1 MTQDIFEF
9 FTYLCCGVV
18 DLVLGIVLLGVR
30 FGYSDDSD
38 KDYFVVK
45 KYVAFASFLEVLV
58 FIAILAL
65 QIVETNFLMVN
76 HFLAPLVLFFQ
87 LFMCASAM
95 LHFMRFPR
103 ITQKNQTLLLLPVLL
118 IAFVHYAGFFVK
130 NGLIIDVQEY
140 TRYVHDGFSN
150 TLRYLLLL
158 VITVD
163 VCFLGTW
170 LVQSFIRYNKM
181 LRNYYPGNELV
192 GNKKLMSVRVAFFMY
207 FLLSGIN
214 LLWLS
219 ELGSAII
226 MLVITVLF
234 CFFVIDLINLQ
245 KLFSAVSPAFTYQQ
259 ELIAQDIENEQK
271 QEEINIVDNVR
282 NNAKSSSFESIVT
295 AWKENDNKYFMRD
308 GLTLGDTADQMGLNP
323 RHLSDFLNNVYGMNF
338 NLWINSLRVEEIRKM
353 LDAGNKSSLSELAH
367 LSGFTDASALSKAFK
382 KIVGVSPTQY
392 KAALALDSQS
402 PGAES

>member
-1 MTQDIFEF
+1 MTRDIFEF

-65 QIVETNFLMVN
+65 QIVGTNFLMVN
-76 HFLAPLVLFFQ
+76 HFLASLVLFFQ

-103 ITQKNQTLLLLPVLL
+103 ITQRNQTLLLLPVLL

-140 TRYVHDGFSN
+140 TCYVHDGFSN

-170 LVQSFIRYNKM
+170 LVQSCIRYNKM
-181 LRNYYPGNELV
+181 LRNYYSGNELV
-192 GNKKLMSVRVAFFMY
+192 GNKKLMSVRIAFFMY
-207 FLLSGIN
+207 FLLGGIN

-219 ELGSAII
+219 ELASAII

-245 KLFSAVSPAFTYQQ
+245 SLFSAVSPAFTYQQ
-259 ELIAQDIENEQK
+259 ELIAQDIENELK
-271 QEEINIVDNVR
+271 KEEVNIVNDVK

-295 AWKENDNKYFMRD
+295 AWKENENKYFMRD

-323 RHLSDFLNNVYGMNF
+323 RHLSDFLNSVYGMNF

-402 PGAES
+402 SGAES

>member
-1 MTQDIFEF
+1 MTQDLFEF

-65 QIVETNFLMVN
+65 QIVGTNFLMVN

-103 ITQKNQTLLLLPVLL
+103 ITQRNQTLLLLPVLL

-170 LVQSFIRYNKM
+170 LVQSCIRYNKM
-181 LRNYYPGNELV
+181 LRNYYSGNELV
-192 GNKKLMSVRVAFFMY
+192 GNKKLMSVRIAFFMY
-207 FLLSGIN
+207 FLLGGIN

-219 ELGSAII
+219 ELASAII
-226 MLVITVLF
+226 MLVITILF

-245 KLFSAVSPAFTYQQ
+245 SLFSAVSPAFTYQQ

-271 QEEINIVDNVR
+271 KEEVNIVNDVK

-295 AWKENDNKYFMRD
+295 AWKENENKYFMRD

-392 KAALALDSQS
+392 KAALVLDSQS
-402 PGAES
+402 SGAES

>member
-1 MTQDIFEF
+1 MTQDFFEF

-38 KDYFVVK
+38 NDYFVVK

-65 QIVETNFLMVN
+65 QIVGTNFLMVN

-103 ITQKNQTLLLLPVLL
+103 ITQRNQTLLLLPVLL

-140 TRYVHDGFSN
+140 TRYVHTGFSI

-181 LRNYYPGNELV
+181 LRNYYSGNELI
-192 GNKKLMSVRVAFFMY
+192 GNKKLISVRIAFFMY
-207 FLLSGIN
+207 FLLGVIN
-214 LLWLS
+214 LLWPS
-219 ELGSAII
+219 ELGNAII

-245 KLFSAVSPAFTYQQ
+245 SLFSAVSPAFTYQQ

-295 AWKENDNKYFMRD
+295 AWKENENKYFMRD

-323 RHLSDFLNNVYGMNF
+323 RHLSDFLNSVYGMNF
-338 NLWINSLRVEEIRKM
+338 NLWINSLRIEEIRKM

-402 PGAES
+402 SGAES

>member
-1 MTQDIFEF
+1 MTRDIFEF

-65 QIVETNFLMVN
+65 QIVGTNFLMVN

-103 ITQKNQTLLLLPVLL
+103 ITQRNQTLLLLPVLL

-170 LVQSFIRYNKM
+170 LVQSCIRYNKM
-181 LRNYYPGNELV
+181 LRNYYSGNELV
-192 GNKKLMSVRVAFFMY
+192 GNKKLMSVRIAFFMY
-207 FLLSGIN
+207 FLLGGIN

-219 ELGSAII
+219 ELASAII

-245 KLFSAVSPAFTYQQ
+245 SLFSAVSPAFTYQQ
-259 ELIAQDIENEQK
+259 ELIAQDIENELK
-271 QEEINIVDNVR
+271 KEEVNIVNDVK

-295 AWKENDNKYFMRD
+295 AWKENENKYFMRD

-323 RHLSDFLNNVYGMNF
+323 RHLSDFLNSVYGMNF

-402 PGAES
+402 SGAES

>member
-1 MTQDIFEF
+1 MTRDIFEF

-65 QIVETNFLMVN
+65 QIVGTNFLMVN

-103 ITQKNQTLLLLPVLL
+103 ITQRNQTLLLLPVLL

-140 TRYVHDGFSN
+140 TCYVHDGFSN

-170 LVQSFIRYNKM
+170 LVQSCIRYNKM
-181 LRNYYPGNELV
+181 LRNYYSGNELV
-192 GNKKLMSVRVAFFMY
+192 GNKKLMSVRIAFFMY
-207 FLLSGIN
+207 FLLGGIN

-219 ELGSAII
+219 ELASAII

-245 KLFSAVSPAFTYQQ
+245 SLFSAVSPAFTYQQ
-259 ELIAQDIENEQK
+259 ELIAQDIENELK
-271 QEEINIVDNVR
+271 KEEVNIVNDVK

-295 AWKENDNKYFMRD
+295 AWKENENKYFMRD

-323 RHLSDFLNNVYGMNF
+323 RHLSDFLNSVYGMNF

-402 PGAES
+402 SGAES

>member
-1 MTQDIFEF
+1 MTQDFFEF

-18 DLVLGIVLLGVR
+18 DLVLGIILLGVR

-65 QIVETNFLMVN
+65 QIVGTNFLMVN

-103 ITQKNQTLLLLPVLL
+103 ITQRNQTLLLLPVLL

-140 TRYVHDGFSN
+140 TRYVHSGFSI

-170 LVQSFIRYNKM
+170 LVQSCIRYNKM
-181 LRNYYPGNELV
+181 LRNYYSGNELV
-192 GNKKLMSVRVAFFMY
+192 GNKKLMSVRIAFFMY

-219 ELGSAII
+219 ELGSAVI
-226 MLVITVLF
+226 MLILTILF

-245 KLFSAVSPAFTYQQ
+245 SLFSAVSPAFTYQQ

-271 QEEINIVDNVR
+271 QEEVNIVNDVK
-282 NNAKSSSFESIVT
+282 NNAKSSSFESVVT
-295 AWKENDNKYFMRD
+295 AWKENENKYFMRD

-338 NLWINSLRVEEIRKM
+338 NLWINSLRIEEIRKM

-402 PGAES
+402 SGAES

>member
-1 MTQDIFEF
+1 M
-9 FTYLCCGVV
+9 
-18 DLVLGIVLLGVR
+18 
-30 FGYSDDSD
+30 
-38 KDYFVVK
+38 
-45 KYVAFASFLEVLV
+45 
-58 FIAILAL
+58 
-65 QIVETNFLMVN
+65 
-76 HFLAPLVLFFQ
+76 
-87 LFMCASAM
+87 
-95 LHFMRFPR
+95 
-103 ITQKNQTLLLLPVLL
+103 
-118 IAFVHYAGFFVK
+118 
-130 NGLIIDVQEY
+130 QEY

-181 LRNYYPGNELV
+181 LRNYYSGNELV

-353 LDAGNKSSLSELAH
+353 LDAGNKSSLSELAQ

-392 KAALALDSQS
+392 KATLALDSQS
-402 PGAES
+402 SGAES

>member
-45 KYVAFASFLEVLV
+45 KFVAFASFLEVLV
-58 FIAILAL
+58 FIVILNL
-65 QIVETNFLMVN
+65 QIVGANYLMVN

-103 ITQKNQTLLLLPVLL
+103 ITQRNQTLLLLPVLL

-140 TRYVHDGFSN
+140 TRYVHSRFSI

-170 LVQSFIRYNKM
+170 LVQSCIRYNRM
-181 LRNYYPGNELV
+181 LRNYYSGNELV
-192 GNKKLMSVRVAFFMY
+192 GNKKLMSVRIAFFMY

-214 LLWLS
+214 LLWS
-219 ELGSAII
+219 SKLGSAII
-226 MLVITVLF
+226 MFVITILF

-245 KLFSAVSPAFTYQQ
+245 SLFSAVSPAFTYQQ

-271 QEEINIVDNVR
+271 KEEVNIVNDVM
-282 NNAKSSSFESIVT
+282 NNAKSSSFESVVT
-295 AWKENDNKYFMRD
+295 AWRENENKYFMRD

-323 RHLSDFLNNVYGMNF
+323 RHLSDFLNSVYGMNF

-353 LDAGNKSSLSELAH
+353 LDAGNKSSLSELAQ

-392 KAALALDSQS
+392 KAALVLDSQC

>member
-18 DLVLGIVLLGVR
+18 DLVLGIILLGVR

-65 QIVETNFLMVN
+65 QIVGTNFLMVN

-103 ITQKNQTLLLLPVLL
+103 ITQRNQTLLLLPVLL
-118 IAFVHYAGFFVK
+118 IAFVHYAGFFIK

-140 TRYVHDGFSN
+140 TRYVHAGFSI

-181 LRNYYPGNELV
+181 LRNYYSGNELI
-192 GNKKLMSVRVAFFMY
+192 GNKKLISVRIAFFMY
-207 FLLSGIN
+207 FLLGGIN
-214 LLWLS
+214 LLLLS

-226 MLVITVLF
+226 MLVITILF

-245 KLFSAVSPAFTYQQ
+245 RLFSAVSPAFTYQQ

-271 QEEINIVDNVR
+271 KEEVNIVNDVK
-282 NNAKSSSFESIVT
+282 NNARSSSFESIVT
-295 AWKENDNKYFMRD
+295 AWKENENKYFMRD

-323 RHLSDFLNNVYGMNF
+323 RHLSDFLNSVYGMNF
-338 NLWINSLRVEEIRKM
+338 NLWINSLRIEEIRKM

-392 KAALALDSQS
+392 KAALALDSQRS
-402 PGAES
+402 GAES

>member
-1 MTQDIFEF
+1 MTQDVFEF
-9 FTYLCCGVV
+9 FTYLCCGVI

-30 FGYSDDSD
+30 FGYSDNSD
-38 KDYFVVK
+38 EDYFVVK
-45 KYVAFASFLEVLV
+45 KFVAFASFLEVLV
-58 FIAILAL
+58 FIAILTL
-65 QIVETNFLMVN
+65 QIMGANYLMVN

-103 ITQKNQTLLLLPVLL
+103 IAQSNQTLLLLPVLL

-140 TRYVHDGFSN
+140 TRYVHTGFSI

-163 VCFLGTW
+163 VCFLGNW
-170 LVQSFIRYNKM
+170 LVQSCIRYNMM
-181 LRNYYPGNELV
+181 LRNYYSGNELV
-192 GNKKLMSVRVAFFMY
+192 GNKKLMSVLIAFFMY

-219 ELGSAII
+219 ELGSAVI
-226 MLVITVLF
+226 MLVITILF

-245 KLFSAVSPAFTYQQ
+245 SLFSTVSPAFTYQQ

-271 QEEINIVDNVR
+271 QEEINIVNDFK

-295 AWKENDNKYFMRD
+295 AWKKNENKYFMRD

-323 RHLSDFLNNVYGMNF
+323 RRLSDFLNSVYGMNF

-353 LDAGNKSSLSELAH
+353 LDAGNKSSLSELAQ

-392 KAALALDSQS
+392 KATLALDSQS
-402 PGAES
+402 SGAES

>member
-38 KDYFVVK
+38 NDYFVVK

-65 QIVETNFLMVN
+65 QIVGTNYLMVN

-103 ITQKNQTLLLLPVLL
+103 ITQRNQTLLLLPVLL

-140 TRYVHDGFSN
+140 TRYVHTGFSI

-181 LRNYYPGNELV
+181 LRNYYSGNELV
-192 GNKKLMSVRVAFFMY
+192 GNKKLMSVRIAFFMY
-207 FLLSGIN
+207 FLLGGIN
-214 LLWLS
+214 LLCLS

-226 MLVITVLF
+226 MLVITILF

-245 KLFSAVSPAFTYQQ
+245 RLFSAVSPAFTYQQ

-295 AWKENDNKYFMRD
+295 AWKENENKYFMRD

-402 PGAES
+402 SGAES

>member
-1 MTQDIFEF
+1 MTQDLFEF

-58 FIAILAL
+58 FIAILSL
-65 QIVETNFLMVN
+65 QIVGTNFLMVN

-140 TRYVHDGFSN
+140 TRYVHSGFSI

-170 LVQSFIRYNKM
+170 LVQSCIRYNKM
-181 LRNYYPGNELV
+181 LRNYYSGNELV
-192 GNKKLMSVRVAFFMY
+192 GNKKLMSVRIAFFMY
-207 FLLSGIN
+207 FLLSVIN
-214 LLWLS
+214 LLWPS
-219 ELGSAII
+219 EWGNAII

-245 KLFSAVSPAFTYQQ
+245 SLFSAVSPAFTYQQ

-295 AWKENDNKYFMRD
+295 AWQENENKYFMRD
-308 GLTLGDTADQMGLNP
+308 GLTLGDTADQMGLNQ

-353 LDAGNKSSLSELAH
+353 LDAGNKSSLSELAQ

-402 PGAES
+402 SGAES

>member
-65 QIVETNFLMVN
+65 QIVGTNFLMVN

-181 LRNYYPGNELV
+181 LRNYYSGNELV
-192 GNKKLMSVRVAFFMY
+192 GNKKLMSVRIAFFMY
-207 FLLSGIN
+207 FLLGGIN

-323 RHLSDFLNNVYGMNF
+323 RHLSDFMNNVYGMNF

-402 PGAES
+402 SGAES

>member
-65 QIVETNFLMVN
+65 QIVGTSFLMVN

-103 ITQKNQTLLLLPVLL
+103 ITQRNQTLLLLPVLL

-170 LVQSFIRYNKM
+170 LVQSCIRYNKM
-181 LRNYYPGNELV
+181 LRNYYSGNELV
-192 GNKKLMSVRVAFFMY
+192 GNKKLMSVRIAFFMY
-207 FLLSGIN
+207 FLLGGIN

-219 ELGSAII
+219 ELASAII

-245 KLFSAVSPAFTYQQ
+245 SLFSAVSPAFTYQQ
-259 ELIAQDIENEQK
+259 ELIAQDIENELK
-271 QEEINIVDNVR
+271 KEEVNIVNDVK

-295 AWKENDNKYFMRD
+295 AWKENENKYFMRD

-353 LDAGNKSSLSELAH
+353 LDAGNKSSLSELAQ

-402 PGAES
+402 SGAES

>member
-18 DLVLGIVLLGVR
+18 DLVLGIILLGVR

-65 QIVETNFLMVN
+65 QIVGTSFLMVN

-103 ITQKNQTLLLLPVLL
+103 ITQRNQTLLLLPVLL

-170 LVQSFIRYNKM
+170 LVQSCIRYNKM
-181 LRNYYPGNELV
+181 LRNYYSGNELV
-192 GNKKLMSVRVAFFMY
+192 GNKKLMSVRIAFFMY
-207 FLLSGIN
+207 FLLGGIN

-219 ELGSAII
+219 ELASAII

-245 KLFSAVSPAFTYQQ
+245 SLFSAVSPAFTYQQ
-259 ELIAQDIENEQK
+259 ELIAQDIENELK
-271 QEEINIVDNVR
+271 KEEVNIVNDVK

-295 AWKENDNKYFMRD
+295 AWKENENKYFMRD

-353 LDAGNKSSLSELAH
+353 LVAGNKSSLSELAQ

>member
-1 MTQDIFEF
+1 MTRDIFEF

-65 QIVETNFLMVN
+65 QIVGTNFLMVN

-140 TRYVHDGFSN
+140 TCYVHDGFSN

-170 LVQSFIRYNKM
+170 LVQSCIRYNKM
-181 LRNYYPGNELV
+181 LRNYYSGNELV
-192 GNKKLMSVRVAFFMY
+192 GNKKLMSVRIAFFMY
-207 FLLSGIN
+207 FLLGGIN

-219 ELGSAII
+219 ELASAII

-245 KLFSAVSPAFTYQQ
+245 SLFSAVSPAFTYQQ
-259 ELIAQDIENEQK
+259 ELIAQDIENELK
-271 QEEINIVDNVR
+271 KEEVNIVNDVK

-295 AWKENDNKYFMRD
+295 AWKENENKYFMRD

-323 RHLSDFLNNVYGMNF
+323 RHLSDFLNSVYGMNF

-402 PGAES
+402 SGAES

>member
-45 KYVAFASFLEVLV
+45 KFVAFASFLEVLV

-65 QIVETNFLMVN
+65 QIVGTNFLMVN

-103 ITQKNQTLLLLPVLL
+103 ITQRNQTLLLLPVLL

-170 LVQSFIRYNKM
+170 LVQSCIRYNKM
-181 LRNYYPGNELV
+181 LRNYYSGNELV
-192 GNKKLMSVRVAFFMY
+192 GNKKLMSVRIAFFMY
-207 FLLSGIN
+207 FLLGGIN

-219 ELGSAII
+219 ELASAII

-245 KLFSAVSPAFTYQQ
+245 SLFSAVSPAFTYQQ
-259 ELIAQDIENEQK
+259 ELIAQDIENELK
-271 QEEINIVDNVR
+271 KEEVNIVNDVK

-295 AWKENDNKYFMRD
+295 AWKENENKYFMRD

-323 RHLSDFLNNVYGMNF
+323 RHLSDFLNSVYGMNF

-402 PGAES
+402 SGAES

>member
-1 MTQDIFEF
+1 MTQDVFEF

-65 QIVETNFLMVN
+65 QIVGTNFLMVN

-103 ITQKNQTLLLLPVLL
+103 ITQRNQTLLLLPVLL

-170 LVQSFIRYNKM
+170 LVQSCIRYNKM
-181 LRNYYPGNELV
+181 LRNYYSGNELV
-192 GNKKLMSVRVAFFMY
+192 GNKKLMSVRIAFFMY
-207 FLLSGIN
+207 FLLGGIN

-219 ELGSAII
+219 ELASAII

-245 KLFSAVSPAFTYQQ
+245 SLFSAVSPAFTYQQ
-259 ELIAQDIENEQK
+259 ELIAQDIENELK
-271 QEEINIVDNVR
+271 KEEVNIVNDVK

-295 AWKENDNKYFMRD
+295 AWKENENKYFMRD

-323 RHLSDFLNNVYGMNF
+323 RHLSDFLNSVYGMNF

>member
-65 QIVETNFLMVN
+65 QIVGTNFLMVN

-140 TRYVHDGFSN
+140 ARYVHSGFSI

-170 LVQSFIRYNKM
+170 LVQSCIRYNKM
-181 LRNYYPGNELV
+181 LRNYYSGNELV
-192 GNKKLMSVRVAFFMY
+192 GNKKLMSVRIAFFMY
-207 FLLSGIN
+207 FLLGVIN

-219 ELGSAII
+219 EFGSAVI
-226 MLVITVLF
+226 MLVITILF

-245 KLFSAVSPAFTYQQ
+245 SLFSAVSPAFTYQQ
-259 ELIAQDIENEQK
+259 ELIAHDIENEQK
-271 QEEINIVDNVR
+271 KEEVNVVNDVK

-295 AWKENDNKYFMRD
+295 AWKENENKYFMRD

-323 RHLSDFLNNVYGMNF
+323 RHLSDFLNSVYGMNF

-353 LDAGNKSSLSELAH
+353 LDAGNKSSLSELAQ

-392 KAALALDSQS
+392 KATLALDSQS
-402 PGAES
+402 SGAES

>member
-65 QIVETNFLMVN
+65 KIVGTNFLMVN

-170 LVQSFIRYNKM
+170 LVQSCIRYNKM
-181 LRNYYPGNELV
+181 LRNYYSGNELV
-192 GNKKLMSVRVAFFMY
+192 GNKKLMSVRIAFFMY
-207 FLLSGIN
+207 FLLGGIN

-219 ELGSAII
+219 ELASAII

-245 KLFSAVSPAFTYQQ
+245 SLFSAVSPAFTYQQ
-259 ELIAQDIENEQK
+259 ELIAQDIENELK
-271 QEEINIVDNVR
+271 KEEVNIVNDVK

-295 AWKENDNKYFMRD
+295 AWKENENKYFMRD

-402 PGAES
+402 SSAES

>member
-1 MTQDIFEF
+1 MTQDVFEF

-45 KYVAFASFLEVLV
+45 KFVAFASFLEVLV

-65 QIVETNFLMVN
+65 QIVGTNFLMVN

-103 ITQKNQTLLLLPVLL
+103 ITQRNQTLLLLPVLL

-140 TRYVHDGFSN
+140 TCYVHDGFSN

-170 LVQSFIRYNKM
+170 LVQSCIRYNKM
-181 LRNYYPGNELV
+181 LRNYYSGNELV
-192 GNKKLMSVRVAFFMY
+192 GNKKLMSVRIAFFMY
-207 FLLSGIN
+207 FLLGGIN

-219 ELGSAII
+219 ELASAII

-245 KLFSAVSPAFTYQQ
+245 SLFSAVSPAFTYQQ
-259 ELIAQDIENEQK
+259 ELIAQDIENELK
-271 QEEINIVDNVR
+271 KEEVNIVNDVK

-295 AWKENDNKYFMRD
+295 AWKENENKYFMRD

-323 RHLSDFLNNVYGMNF
+323 RHLSDFLNSVYGMNF

-402 PGAES
+402 SGAES